1 MSIIAAEEKDK
12 QKTQGDNNMFN
23 SFFKQNRSSGQIC
36 AFYQIIII
44 VLFFLSA
51 TLSCSAQVA
60 AYGHSIVKKLA
71 SAEFKGRGYVAEGAK
86 KASVFIAGEFAKDGL
101 TPFNSGSW
109 FQDFQLS
116 VNTFPGIVSV
126 QLDQATLKA
135 GVDYLVGASSPAVKG
150 KFNVILVD
158 RTQLHT
164 EESLKAIALKA
175 REAFILLDNRPGK
188 KETPEEAA
196 LIKSNVQRLEYDE
209 QLSFKGLLIYTNE
222 KLTWTTETFQTVRPV
237 IIINKKDLRL
247 KSIRQLNIAIDAKLI
262 ADYQPRNVGGIVKG
276 TEVPDSMLVITA
288 HYDHLGMMGKKV
300 YFPGANDNA
309 SGTALMLSMA
319 KYYGSHPGKYTMV
332 FIAFS
337 GEEIGMLGSQAFVEH
352 PLIDLKK
359 IKFLTNF
366 DMAGTGEEGIR
377 VVNGSIFRN
386 RFDQLVQLNDR
397 YKLLPKVDIRGES
410 CNSDHCRFYERG
422 VPSFFI
428 YTQGGIRAYHDVYD
442 RAETLPLTVFE
453 NYFKLM
459 QKFFDQL

>member
-1 MSIIAAEEKDK
+1 
-12 QKTQGDNNMFN
+12 MFN
-23 SFFKQNRSSGQIC
+23 SFFQVYGRSIGLSK
-36 AFYQIIII
+36 II
-44 VLFFLSA
+44 VQLMVYLLG
-51 TLSCSAQVA
+51 TLNASAQVA
-60 AYGHSIVKKLA
+60 DYGHHLVKKLA
-71 SAEFKGRGYVAEGAK
+71 SAEFKGRGYVRDGAK
-86 KASVFIAGEFAKDGL
+86 KASALIAEELAKDGL

-109 FQDFQLS
+109 FQDFHLS
-116 VNTFPGIVSV
+116 VNTFPGTVSV
-126 QLDQATLKA
+126 QLDQTHLKT
-135 GVDYLVGASSPAVKG
+135 GIDYLVMASSPAVRG
-150 KFNVILVD
+150 KFNIITI
-158 RTQLHT
+158 RRSQL
-164 EESLKAIALKA
+164 SAAGSAAGLALSAKD
-175 REAFILLDNRPGK
+175 AFLLLDNRPAK
-188 KETPEEAA
+188 DESPQEKEQ
-196 LIKSNVQRLEYDE
+196 IKTNIERLQYDE
-209 QLSFKGLLIYTNE
+209 QLSFKGLLIYTAE
-222 KLTWTTETFQTVRPV
+222 KLTWTTETYQTIRPV
-237 IIINKKDLRL
+237 IIINKKDLDIQ
-247 KSIRQLNIAIDAKLI
+247 SIRKLNIRVDAKLLT
-262 ADYQPRNVGGIVKG
+262 DYQPRNVGGIVRG

-288 HYDHLGMMGKKV
+288 HYDHLGMMGNKV

-337 GEEIGMLGSQAFVEH
+337 GEEIGMLGSQAFVDH

-377 VVNGSIFRN
+377 VVNGTIFKK

-410 CNSDHCRFYERG
+410 CNSDHCRFYQRG

-442 RAETLPLTVFE
+442 RSETLPLTAFD
-453 NYFKLM
+453 NYFTLM

>member
-1 MSIIAAEEKDK
+1 MSTTFLKDTIIA
-12 QKTQGDNNMFN
+12 TPLF
-23 SFFKQNRSSGQIC
+23 R
-36 AFYQIIII
+36 QIIITI
-44 VLFFLSA
+44 CCCLALA
-51 TLSCSAQVA
+51 HHAEAQVSD
-60 AYGHSIVKKLA
+60 YGHSIVKKLA
-71 SAEFKGRGYVAEGAK
+71 SAEFKGRGYVEDGAK
-86 KASVFIAGEFAKDGL
+86 KASVFIAEEFAKDGL

-116 VNTFPGIVSV
+116 VNTFPGTVSV
-126 QLDQATLKA
+126 QLDQTTLKP
-135 GVDYLVGASSPAVKG
+135 GEDYLVGASSPAVKG
-150 KFNVILVD
+150 KFKVITIS
-158 RTQLHT
+158 RRQLMT
-164 EESLKAIALKA
+164 AESAAVLAQSAKD
-175 REAFILLDNRPGK
+175 AFILLDNRPGN

-196 LIKSNVQRLEYDE
+196 LIKANIERLSYDE
-209 QLSFKGLLIYTNE
+209 QLVFKGLLIYTNE
-222 KLTWTTETFQTVRPV
+222 KLTWTTETYQTIRPV
-237 IIINKKDLRL
+237 ITINRKDLDL
-247 KSIRQLNIAIDAKLI
+247 SNIRQLSIAVDARLI
-262 ADYQPRNVGGIVKG
+262 TGYRPRNVGGVVKG

-359 IKFLTNF
+359 IRFLTNF

-377 VVNGSIFRN
+377 VVNGSIFRS

-410 CNSDHCRFYERG
+410 CNSDHCRFYQRG

-442 RAETLPLTVFE
+442 RAETLPLTVFD

-459 QKFFDQL
+459 QHFFDQL